1 MEKKEIID
9 RMLATSHQR
18 GRRETVPEVET
29 LMAGIRAE
37 GWRRRAR
44 RIANL
49 QSAVIVVVM
58 AMLSVAWI
66 PSPEYKSYTSPSAE
80 VTPEEDCRALHEMFS
95 RP

>member
-1 MEKKEIID
+1 
-9 RMLATSHQR
+9 MLETSHQR

-29 LMAGIRAE
+29 LLAGLRAG

-49 QSAVIVVVM
+49 QSVVIVGVM

-66 PSPEYKSYTSPSAE
+66 PSPEYKSYTSTGAE
-80 VTPEEDCRALHEMFS
+80 VTPEDDCLALHELLS